1 MGLDGTYR
9 QVGSGGVFR
18 VVSNHIPHGRR
29 SACFWLLSLFCK
41 REQVDHR
48 DMLKIFFAA
57 LFALVFNQGVY
68 IFGLSMTSPIDASI
82 VTTTLPIVT
91 MIVAAIY
98 LKEPVTNKKV
108 LGIFVGA
115 MGAFILII
123 AARPPV
129 PAMATLSETFSA
141 CSPKSASPFI

>member
-1 MGLDGTYR
+1 
-9 QVGSGGVFR
+9 
-18 VVSNHIPHGRR
+18 
-29 SACFWLLSLFCK
+29 
-41 REQVDHR
+41 
-48 DMLKIFFAA
+48 MLKIFFAA

-129 PAMATLSETFSA
+129 PAMAASSETFSA